1 MKKFATLTIGQ
12 APRPDLAPVF
22 NAIAP
27 AGTEVVHAGCLDRLT
42 KAEVDKQ
49 FAPVGSEGLLT
60 SRMLDGTAVVLG
72 KSAVRKALQE
82 KIHQLEKAGC
92 SPIVLL
98 CTGEFEGLTTEKVR
112 LIEPDRLLPPVFAAL
127 LNPLQV
133 GVMVPLIEQ
142 AQSELNKWKGLDKP
156 PVFAAASPYTASK
169 EELQE
174 AARKLAHQGAEVIV
188 LDCIDAAR
196 YLCGSSRCSRDRIE
210 HNGCRAHS
218 QPALTFASYSNRR
231 ILSESGGFSF
241 LGLSTPFGH

>member
-27 AGTEVVHAGCLDRLT
+27 AGTEVVHAGCLDGLT

-98 CTGEFEGLTTEKVR
+98 CTGEFEELTTEKVR
-112 LIEPDRLLPPVFAAL
+112 LIEPDRLL
-127 LNPLQV
+127 
-133 GVMVPLIEQ
+133 
-142 AQSELNKWKGLDKP
+142 P

-188 LDCIDAAR
+188 LDCMGYSKTLRDICAEAVDVPVIA
-196 YLCGSSRCSRDRIE
+196 SSTMVAE
-210 HNGCRAHS
+210 
-218 QPALTFASYSNRR
+218 LTAN
-231 ILSESGGFSF
+231 L
-241 LGLSTPFGH
+241 L

>member
-27 AGTEVVHAGCLDRLT
+27 AGTEVVHAGCLDGLT

-98 CTGEFEGLTTEKVR
+98 CTGEFEELTTEKVR

-156 PVFAAASPYTASK
+156 PVLLLPLLTRLLKKNSKKPHESSLIKARRSSCSTAWVIPRRCAISV
-169 EELQE
+169 
-174 AARKLAHQGAEVIV
+174 RK
-188 LDCIDAAR
+188 R
-196 YLCGSSRCSRDRIE
+196 
-210 HNGCRAHS
+210 
-218 QPALTFASYSNRR
+218 
-231 ILSESGGFSF
+231 
-241 LGLSTPFGH
+241 

>member
-27 AGTEVVHAGCLDRLT
+27 AGTEVVHAGCLDGLT

-49 FAPVGSEGLLT
+49 FAPVESEGLLT

-127 LNPLQV
+127 LTPLQV
-133 GVMVPLIEQ
+133 GVKNSKKPHENSLIK
-142 AQSELNKWKGLDKP
+142 ARRLSC
-156 PVFAAASPYTASK
+156 STAWVIPRRCAISV
-169 EELQE
+169 
-174 AARKLAHQGAEVIV
+174 RK
-188 LDCIDAAR
+188 R
-196 YLCGSSRCSRDRIE
+196 
-210 HNGCRAHS
+210 
-218 QPALTFASYSNRR
+218 
-231 ILSESGGFSF
+231 
-241 LGLSTPFGH
+241 

>member
-27 AGTEVVHAGCLDRLT
+27 AGTEVVHAGCLDGLT

-142 AQSELNKWKGLDKP
+142 AQSELNKWGN
-156 PVFAAASPYTASK
+156 
-169 EELQE
+169 
-174 AARKLAHQGAEVIV
+174 
-188 LDCIDAAR
+188 
-196 YLCGSSRCSRDRIE
+196 RI
-210 HNGCRAHS
+210 
-218 QPALTFASYSNRR
+218 
-231 ILSESGGFSF
+231 
-241 LGLSTPFGH
+241 

>member
-27 AGTEVVHAGCLDRLT
+27 AGTEVVHAGCLDGLT

-127 LNPLQV
+127 LNPPQV

-188 LDCIDAAR
+188 LDCMGYSKTLRDICAEAVDVPVIA
-196 YLCGSSRCSRDRIE
+196 SSTMVAE
-210 HNGCRAHS
+210 
-218 QPALTFASYSNRR
+218 LTAN
-231 ILSESGGFSF
+231 L
-241 LGLSTPFGH
+241 L